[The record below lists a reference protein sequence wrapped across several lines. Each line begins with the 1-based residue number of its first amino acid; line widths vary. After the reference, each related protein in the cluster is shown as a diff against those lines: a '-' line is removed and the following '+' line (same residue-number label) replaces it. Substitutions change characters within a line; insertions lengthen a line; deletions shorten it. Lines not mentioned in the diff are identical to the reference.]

1 MGKQLKKNARQ
12 AAFDI
17 LGRVFGGGA
26 YADIILQK
34 ELNGLTVED
43 RPLATEIVYGVLR
56 WQIRIDFIIDAF
68 SSIKTRKLEHRV
80 LNSLRIG
87 VYQLLFLS
95 GIPSS
100 AAVNESVNL
109 IKSGAKGVTPSKGVT
124 PGAKKAGFVNA
135 VLRKIDREREAIVF
149 PDLKTDPQRHISVVY
164 SHPEWMIRR
173 WTTRYGIDAAARL
186 CNANQT
192 RPGKTVRANTIIISR
207 DNLIKALEEAGFK
220 VRKTVFSPDGIEVI
234 EAPASK
240 TLDPVDPRFYIQDE
254 ASQLIARLVCP
265 EPGETCLDAC
275 AAPGGKST
283 HMAALMENTGMILA
297 MDKYPGR
304 IKSLVDAAKR
314 CEAGIIKTLA
324 ADAARPLPFSSS
336 PLAKEGRVGGA
347 IDTGKNFASDGFDA
361 ILLDAPC
368 SGLGVLRRSPD
379 IKIKRKEADIAALS
393 KTQKAIIGNLSSYV
407 RKGGRMVYSVCTLE
421 PEETDGVINAFLK
434 NHPDFSLE
442 NAAVSLPPACKP
454 LVDEYGFLRTMPHL
468 HNTDGFFAARLKKAE

>member
-95 GIPSS
+95 GVPSS

-109 IKSGAKGVTPSKGVT
+109 IKSGSKGVT
-124 PGAKKAGFVNA
+124 PGAKKTGFVNA
-135 VLRKIDREREAIVF
+135 VLRKIDSQREAIVF

-207 DNLIKALEEAGFK
+207 DDLIKALEEAGFK

-283 HMAALMENTGMILA
+283 HMAALMENSGMVLA

-304 IKSLVDAAKR
+304 IKSLVEAARR
-314 CEAGIIKTLA
+314 CGVRIIKPLA

-336 PLAKEGRVGGA
+336 LPFSPSPLAGKGRVGGM
-347 IDTGKNFASDGFDA
+347 IDTGKNFASNGFDA

-368 SGLGVLRRSPD
+368 SGLGVLGRSPD

-393 KTQKAIIGNLSSYV
+393 KTQKALAGNLSSYV

-442 NAAVSLPPACKP
+442 NAAAVLPPSCGP
-454 LVDEYGFLRTMPHL
+454 LIDEYGFLRTMPHL
-468 HNTDGFFAARLKKAE
+468 HNMDGFFAARLKKAE

>member
-1 MGKQLKKNARQ
+1 MGRQLKKNARQ

-34 ELNGLTVED
+34 ELNGLTVKD
-43 RPLATEIVYGVLR
+43 RPLATEIVYGILR

-68 SSIKTRKLEHRV
+68 SSIKTRKLEHGV
-80 LNSLRIG
+80 LNSMRIG

-95 GIPSS
+95 GVPSS

-109 IKSGAKGVTPSKGVT
+109 IKSGSKGVTPSKGAA

-135 VLRKIDREREAIVF
+135 VLRRIDREREAIVF
-149 PDLKTDPQRHISVVY
+149 PDTKTDPQRHISVVY

-173 WTTRYGIDAAARL
+173 WTARYGIDAAARL

-192 RPGKTVRANTIIISR
+192 RPGKTVRANTVIISR

-220 VRKTVFSPDGIEVI
+220 VLKTVFSPDGIEVT

-265 EPGETCLDAC
+265 EPGETVLDAC
-275 AAPGGKST
+275 AAPGGKTT
-283 HMAALMENTGMILA
+283 HMAALMGNSGMILA

-304 IKSLVDAAKR
+304 VKSIIEAAGR
-314 CEAGIIKTLA
+314 LQAHIIRPLA
-324 ADAARPLPFSSS
+324 ADAGRPLPFSSS
-336 PLAKEGRVGGA
+336 PLAGVEPLQVEGRVGVRL
-347 IDTGKNFASDGFDA
+347 FDA

-368 SGLGVLRRSPD
+368 SGLGVLGRSPD

-393 KTQKAIIGNLSSYV
+393 KTQQAVIANLSSYV

-421 PEETDGVINAFLK
+421 PEETDEVISAFLK
-434 NHPDFSLE
+434 THPDFSLE
-442 NAAVSLPPACKP
+442 NASIILPPSCAP
-454 LVDEYGFLRTMPHL
+454 LVDKDGFLRTMPHL
-468 HNTDGFFAARLKKAE
+468 HNMDGFFAARLKRGG